1 MVSVF
6 KHADSLRVE
15 LSVDDIKLAEW
26 AASETDLARRE
37 LRQAIHL
44 ILRAIAQDKS
54 LAPIMIMKGGI
65 LLAIRYQSS
74 RFTTDVDF
82 STPRHLQDIDLP
94 SLLMDI
100 QRALLPVSAANDY
113 GLALSLQ
120 SHKINPPNRPEVS
133 FPTLQLKIG
142 YANRLNP
149 NAMRRFLLKQAPK
162 TIQIDYSF
170 NEWVSEFEAQNVDG
184 GVLNMYAY
192 HDLIAEKLRSVLQQP
207 IRERARFQDIYDLFL
222 LVEGTTPTGEDKQ
235 AILEKLHAACADRK
249 VPLFKYALRQQDVIE
264 YSKKEYGT
272 IAALI
277 KDPPKFDLAYRVVQE
292 FFEDLPW
299 SDDEIDKSS

>member
-1 MVSVF
+1 M
-6 KHADSLRVE
+6 
-15 LSVDDIKLAEW
+15 DDIKLAEW
-26 AASETDLARRE
+26 TSNETDPARRE

-44 ILRAIAQDKS
+44 VLRAIAQDKS
-54 LAPIMIMKGGI
+54 LAPLMIMKGGI
-65 LLAIRYQSS
+65 LLAIRYKSS

-82 STPRHLQDIDLP
+82 STTHHLQEIDLQ
-94 SLLMDI
+94 SLLADI
-100 QRALLPVSAANDY
+100 QHALAPVSAANDY
-113 GLALSLQ
+113 GLALALQ
-120 SHKINPPNRPEVS
+120 SHKINPPNRPDVS

-142 YANRLNP
+142 YASRLNK
-149 NAMRRFLLKQAPK
+149 NEMRRFALKQAPK

-170 NEWVSEFEAQNVDG
+170 NEWVSEIEAQNVDG

-207 IRERARFQDIYDLFL
+207 IRDRARFQDVYDLFL
-222 LVEGTTPTGEDKQ
+222 LVEGTTPTSEDKQ
-235 AILEKLHAACADRK
+235 AVLEKLHAACADRK
-249 VPLFKYALRQQDVIE
+249 VPLFKYALRQEDVIE

-277 KDPPKFDLAYRVVQE
+277 KNPPKFDLAYRIVQE

-299 SDDEIDKSS
+299 SDEKISTSL